1 MLTDLC
7 KRSRFLFMFIVN
19 DLKNNFYLM
28 VFHFLF
34 QYALYSEKNLS
45 SLDVEINLKEC
56 FNHIVYIRDGIIDN
70 LMI

>member
-7 KRSRFLFMFIVN
+7 KKLRFLLMFIVN
-19 DLKNNFYLM
+19 DLKNSFYLM
-28 VFHFLF
+28 VSHFLF

-45 SLDVEINLKEC
+45 SLDMEINLKEY